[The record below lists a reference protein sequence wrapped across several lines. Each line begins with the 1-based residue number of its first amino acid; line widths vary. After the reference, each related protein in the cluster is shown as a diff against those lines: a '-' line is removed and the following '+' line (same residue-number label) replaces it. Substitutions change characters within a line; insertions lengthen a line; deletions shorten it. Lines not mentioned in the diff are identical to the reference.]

1 MIKYSINQG
10 YLKAITG
17 REIPFCESIRLAAA
31 KNGGDSATVTLLS
44 DKNESG
50 ISLSVGKCP
59 EGVTCSAFLVHTLVA
74 NGEKWPDPLTELQGE
89 IELTAGEYKS
99 VYLRFDC
106 GSDAVSGSYDI
117 PVTVRDGEG
126 KETVLK
132 IELRVW
138 NFELGYEFATAFGL
152 DEEHL
157 LPRFHGFTMDD
168 KEKEQE
174 LYKAY
179 YDYMLEHRVCAF
191 DLPYDVLDPR
201 ADAYMSD
208 PRVTSFVVRERISRD
223 DGDEML
229 AKRCEKLLTNPEWM
243 KKAYIYPFDE
253 PADKELLDKIVDRAN
268 SLKKICPEMRQV
280 SPFYADIKYDDT
292 KDEITVLGEILEIL
306 CPKLACFNDN
316 FIYNAE
322 QKEKYPPFFDRMAQY
337 QSEGKDLWSYVCWE
351 PGLPYT
357 NVFVNEEGLN
367 HRVCFWQQFLCG
379 CTGFL
384 YWRVNYWDRV
394 KDPWTDMATIQGWLT
409 DKVHGDGSMLYNGSK
424 VGIFGPC
431 GSVRFEAV
439 RAGIED
445 CEMLTVAANTLGR
458 EWVNE
463 QIRRVTASVT
473 EFIPDMALFDT
484 VRYEIG
490 CALEKA
496 LNK

>member
-1 MIKYSINQG
+1 MIRYTITQG
-10 YLKAITG
+10 YFKAITG
-17 REIPFCESIRLAAA
+17 RDIAYSSSITLACA
-31 KNGGDSATVTLLS
+31 KNGGDSATVTMLS
-44 DKNESG
+44 DKDESG
-50 ISLSVGKCP
+50 IKVEVGQCP
-59 EGVTCSAFLVHTLVA
+59 DGVKASAFLVHTLVA
-74 NGEKWPDPLTELQGE
+74 NGEKWPDPLTALDGAIDVTANEYKSVF
-89 IELTAGEYKS
+89 IRFDCSTDATAGEYD
-99 VYLRFDC
+99 V
-106 GSDAVSGSYDI
+106 
-117 PVTVRDGEG
+117 PVTVTDGDG
-126 KETVLK
+126 NVTTLK
-132 IELRVW
+132 IKLRVW
-138 NFELGYEFATAFGL
+138 NFTLGYEFATAFGL

-157 LPRFHGFTMDD
+157 LPDFHGFTMTET
-168 KEKEQE
+168 EKEVE

-179 YDYMLEHRVCAF
+179 YDYMLERRVCAF

-208 PRVTSFVVRERISRD
+208 PRVTAFVVRDRLTRD
-223 DGDEML
+223 DGDDML

-253 PADKELLDKIVDRAN
+253 PADKALLDKIVDRAN

-280 SPFYADIKYDDT
+280 SPFYANIKYDDS
-292 KDEITVLGEILEIL
+292 KDEISVLGEILEIL

-367 HRVCFWQQFLCG
+367 HRICFWQQFLCG

-384 YWRVNYWDRV
+384 YWRVNYWARV
-394 KDPWTDMATIQGWLT
+394 KDPWSDMATIQGWLT
-409 DKVHGDGSMLYNGSK
+409 DKVHGDGSLLYNGSK

-439 RAGIED
+439 RTGIED
-445 CEMLTVAANTLGR
+445 CEMFTVAVNTLGR

-484 VRYEIG
+484 VRYEVG